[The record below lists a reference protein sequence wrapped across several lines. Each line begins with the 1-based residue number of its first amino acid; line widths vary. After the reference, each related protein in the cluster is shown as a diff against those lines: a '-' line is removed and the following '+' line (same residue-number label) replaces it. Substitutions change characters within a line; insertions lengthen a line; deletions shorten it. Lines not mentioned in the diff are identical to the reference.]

1 MEGQFWMVLILV
13 CMVELSCLAT
23 KPNILFILT
32 DDQDV
37 FLNGTVGLNPDSQK
51 PLSSRFLCNTYK

>member
-1 MEGQFWMVLILV
+1 MKSFCLV
-13 CMVELSCLAT
+13 TLVVVALAAEVCYVAA

-37 FLNGTVGLNPDSQK
+37 FLNGTVGVV
-51 PLSSRFLCNTYK
+51 

>member
-1 MEGQFWMVLILV
+1 MVNPISYLV
-13 CMVELSCLAT
+13 TMLCVLFVLSGIAAVFGASADPT

-37 FLNGTVGLNPDSQK
+37 FLNGTVSLKSNW
-51 PLSSRFLCNTYK
+51 